1 MLSYLANRLLHAVFV
16 LLVVSLCVF
25 YVMYQAGDPV
35 QLLLPPDATQ
45 LEVEQMRH
53 HLGLDQPF
61 WVQYGVFLK
70 NAVQGDVGTSF
81 IYNQSSLK
89 VVMERLPATLELAT
103 SAMIMAVFL
112 GIPLGVAASIDPQ
125 SFSSKGIMFF
135 SLTGISVP
143 TFWTGMVLVLIFSVN
158 LGWLPASGRAETDY
172 MFGSFLTWEGIQHLI
187 MPAATLCLYQLALIL
202 RLTKSGMMEVLLQ
215 DYIKLARAKG
225 LPQWVVVLL
234 HALKNTLIPVV
245 TVIGIQFGELIAFT
259 IVTETIFAWPGT
271 GKLIIDSIQNL
282 DRPVVVAYLMVVA
295 VIFVLINLVVDM
307 IYTVIDPR
315 VRVR

>member
-81 IYNQSSLK
+81 IYNQPSLK

-143 TFWTGMVLVLIFSVN
+143 TFWTGMVMVLIFSVN
-158 LGWLPASGRAETDY
+158 LGWLPASGRVETDY
-172 MFGSFLTWEGIQHLI
+172 MFGSFLSWEGIQHLI
-187 MPAATLCLYQLALIL
+187 MPATTLCLYQLALIL

-295 VIFVLINLVVDM
+295 VIFVLINLIVDL